1 MKFNKVF
8 SNIRGKTCTAVID
21 AVIAGETNPEKLLE
35 LCMHWKLK
43 STKEEI
49 ALAVEGKFTEHHIFM
64 VRAIRTSISNIET
77 EIDHLDKEIERRMQ
91 PLEERI
97 RQLCEIPGMSTKSL
111 REFLFQ

>member
-35 LCMHWKLK
+35 LCTHWKLK

-49 ALAVEGKFTEHHIFM
+49 ALAVEGKFTKHHIFM
-64 VRAIRTSISNIET
+64 VRAIRT
-77 EIDHLDKEIERRMQ
+77 IDHLDKEIERRMQ